1 MNTVSEIFKGLF
13 DIAALLISLAV
24 LAVLVENAGGTSQVL
39 GSASSGFSDVLSTAM
54 GHSSGFGGL
63 STSGVGGVLP

>member
-24 LAVLVENAGGTSQVL
+24 LAVIVENAGGSSQVL
-39 GSASSGFSDVLSTAM
+39 NAASSGFSGVLATAM
-54 GHSSGFGGL
+54 GQGGGL
-63 STSGVGGVLP
+63 HLSSAGVGGVLP